1 MADSLK
7 EKKERK
13 KDDDKVQA
21 RARERERERERWHVV
36 SIEKPCSDSIQFNF
50 PSLGIH
56 KIHYS

>member
-21 RARERERERERWHVV
+21 RARERERERWHVV